1 MEESTSDH
9 NNQQLS
15 IQSNAYFEEWRP
27 LIGDIAHQLDQRI
40 RYHVISGLPDE
51 LSEMQDVVA
60 ILHLLYLDNDSACRR
75 FGERCVRI
83 IFIRLMEILFL
94 LRECG
99 YSASIHGPFSQ
110 QMLAKYGR
118 PNSSK
123 YFMVAR
129 VCARHDPDH
138 LKFLLTDLTANDD
151 GGWEQKNVIILSNS
165 LDAFIQWSR
174 KPSATEKEKLFL
186 EVSHQLDRRIL
197 KVVTEDDGEVLMM
210 DSVQDFLDMLLMDC
224 QARISAGPGKDVGK
238 ERAIRMLKRFL
249 RVFLFLRP
257 HGYVFE
263 RHAPFSRRIMG
274 LSSRPSDW
282 NYRAMLNWCAEE
294 DIDILRD
301 LLSDLA
307 TNEIERRDILVLFDC
322 LEAFSKFYNCLM
334 FSYD

>member
-1 MEESTSDH
+1 M
-9 NNQQLS
+9 
-15 IQSNAYFEEWRP
+15 AYFEEWRP

-40 RYHVISGLPDE
+40 VFHVVSGLLDGFSE
-51 LSEMQDVVA
+51 LQDVVA
-60 ILHLLYLDNDSACRR
+60 ILHFLYRDNEQACRR

-83 IFIRLMEILFL
+83 VFIRFMEILFL
-94 LRECG
+94 LRDCG

-129 VCARHDPDH
+129 FCARHDPDH
-138 LKFLLTDLTANDD
+138 LKFLLTDLSSDDD
-151 GGWEQKNVIILSNS
+151 GGWEQKNVLVLSDC
-165 LDAFIQWSR
+165 LDAFIRWSR
-174 KPSATEKEKLFL
+174 RPVANEKEKLFG
-186 EVSHQLDRRIL
+186 EITHQLDRRIL
-197 KVVTEDDGEVLMM
+197 KIVTEEDGDVLTMN
-210 DSVQDFLDMLLMDC
+210 SVQDFLDQLLMDC
-224 QARISAGPGKDVGK
+224 QIGINTGYGMSGLHYDK
-238 ERAIRMLKRFL
+238 ERAIRTLKRFL
-249 RVFLFLRP
+249 RVFLFLRSY
-257 HGYVFE
+257 GYIFE
-263 RHAPFSRRIMG
+263 WHAPFSRRVMG
-274 LSSRPSDW
+274 LCGRPGDQ

-307 TNEIERRDILVLFDC
+307 ANEIERRDILVIFDC